1 MHRTSGDSVGDGVP
15 DVPRGKTRQAGCR
28 GRQPLQT
35 RTALPAMRK
44 TPSPRGEGGRA
55 QRGRMRWK
63 KGRRWT
69 PHQSP
74 AATASPQGE
83 GLDEGSLMSAAKKQP
98 TGSGR
103 DAFGWRGRPGKRIW
117 SRRTTAQPLSGCGME
132 RGKKTTNRKRQGRFR
147 LERRRAGAETE
158 PVAGGTAFG
167 ELRRGASVLRRK
179 RRQPKLPPHPA
190 MPCQPNYNLHDRQVG
205 RLSAVLPLPTSN
217 PALRPGREAC
227 DPPRKSGVPYK

>member
-1 MHRTSGDSVGDGVP
+1 MTRWYSHCEPVRRLVWQSALMTGLPRRACALLAMTNIGVIARLRQEPRQSRFLLPQSASLTAPSEREPWRMRCQTSGDPVGDGVP

-28 GRQPLQT
+28 GRQPMQT

-83 GLDEGSLMSAAKKQP
+83 AFYACRTALPASPVP
-98 TGSGR
+98 TCI
-103 DAFGWRGRPGKRIW
+103 FP
-117 SRRTTAQPLSGCGME
+117 RTILQ
-132 RGKKTTNRKRQGRFR
+132 
-147 LERRRAGAETE
+147 
-158 PVAGGTAFG
+158 
-167 ELRRGASVLRRK
+167 
-179 RRQPKLPPHPA
+179 
-190 MPCQPNYNLHDRQVG
+190 
-205 RLSAVLPLPTSN
+205 
-217 PALRPGREAC
+217 
-227 DPPRKSGVPYK
+227 